1 MAYVEIRDLY
11 KSYGGTPVLS
21 GLSLDIDEHEV
32 VCLIGPSGCG
42 KSTLLRC
49 LNALEPIDGGHIF
62 VEGQDIWAD
71 DGDADQLRMRVGI
84 VFQQYNLF
92 PHMNVLDNITLAPRR
107 VLGMRR
113 REAENVARELLAR
126 VRLEDKATEH
136 PDRLSGGQQQRIAI
150 ARALAMQPRVLLLDE
165 VTSALDPEIV
175 GEVLE
180 LIGEL
185 AADGMTLALATHEM
199 SFARE
204 VADRIVFLSE
214 GNIVEQGAPERIL
227 SAPED
232 ERTRQFLRR
241 VLTAR
246 PGVVPAGP

>member
-49 LNALEPIDGGHIF
+49 LNALEPIDGGHIL